1 MIYFLYDRL
10 RERLLGT
17 WLGGA
22 LQLLDQIEFRALAA
36 AGLAFLIVLLL
47 GKRTIRWLVAK
58 KIGDSGMTDAELYRA
73 HAESKANTPTMGG
86 LLVSGAIAASVLLLA
101 DVSSFYVALALLVLV
116 WLSALGAVDDW
127 LKLTIGRRQGGRQG
141 LYAWEKL
148 LFQLGLGVL
157 VGIFVYTAG
166 DSPEVARDMAHVLNL
181 PLQKTYDPR
190 QTFAPNESLVYLG
203 PVAFVAM
210 AVLMIAGMS
219 NAVNITDGMDGLA
232 GGIAAAVSVGLL
244 VLTLFSG
251 DQTRAQYLLVPY
263 VPGSGELAVVCGAML
278 GACLGFLWWNC
289 YPAQVFMGDTGSLSL
304 GGLIAYVSV
313 VTRQECITLVMCGIF
328 LMEIGSVV
336 LQVGSFKLRGKRI
349 FRIAPIHHHFH
360 LAGWPEQRVVGRF
373 WVVTILLVI
382 VALASVKVR

>member
-1 MIYFLYDRL
+1 M
-10 RERLLGT
+10 
-17 WLGGA
+17 
-22 LQLLDQIEFRALAA
+22 LDQVEFRALAA
-36 AGLAFLIVLLL
+36 AGLSFLIVLLL
-47 GKRTIRWLVAK
+47 GKRTIRWLVAR
-58 KIGDSGMTDAELYRA
+58 KIGDSGMTDAELHRA
-73 HAESKANTPTMGG
+73 HAASKANTPTMGG

-101 DVSSFYVALALLVLV
+101 DVSSLYVALALLVLA
-116 WLSALGAVDDW
+116 WLSGLGAVDDW

-148 LFQLGLGVL
+148 LFQVGLGVL
-157 VGIFVYTAG
+157 VGIFAYAAG
-166 DSPEVARDMAHVLNL
+166 DSPEVTRDMAHVLNL

-190 QTFAPNESLVYLG
+190 QTFAPNPSLVYLG
-203 PVAFVAM
+203 PVAFVAI

-304 GGLIAYVSV
+304 GGLIAYVAV
-313 VTRQECITLVMCGIF
+313 VTRQEFITLVMCGIF

-360 LAGWPEQRVVGRF
+360 HSGWPEQRVVGRF
-373 WVVTILLVI
+373 WVVTVLLVI